1 MTQIPHRTVGRGGA
15 WYYWVTILTAGM
27 FAWVP
32 FLHAATR
39 LRERRLRRRA
49 AVYGLS
55 AVVLVALSNIA
66 PTDANGDP
74 RGAVG
79 SALSTGVALLA
90 VAMVVVAC
98 VQLQQVRRTVYG
110 LPEPPRSVIPPGTD
124 PAVAHALAARERR
137 NTARELA
144 EKDPLLAR
152 DLNIGRPD
160 RPRNY
165 DDGGLVDL
173 NTASA
178 GLIVAVCGLMTDE
191 AERLVSA
198 RELFPAGFSSIDEVL
213 VYAELSGPAAQVLR
227 DRGVLLPR

>member
-1 MTQIPHRTVGRGGA
+1 MTQTMQRIGARGA
-15 WYYWVTILTAGM
+15 WYYWVTIVTAGL

-32 FLHAATR
+32 FLHAASR
-39 LRERRLRRRA
+39 LNDRRLRRRA

-55 AVVLVALSNIA
+55 AVVLVALSGA
-66 PTDANGDP
+66 TPTDANGDP

-79 SALSTGVALLA
+79 STLSTVFALLA
-90 VAMVVVAC
+90 IAMIVVAC
-98 VQLQQVRRTVYG
+98 VQLRPVRRTVYG
-110 LPEPPRSVIPPGTD
+110 LAEPSRFVIPAGTD
-124 PAVAHALAARERR
+124 PAVAQALAARERR
-137 NTARELA
+137 NSARSLL
-144 EKDPLLAR
+144 EKDPMLAR

-160 RPRNY
+160 RPRSY

-178 GLIVAVCGLMTDE
+178 GLLVAVCGLMTEE

-198 RELFPAGFSSIDEVL
+198 RELFPAGFSSVDEAL
-213 VYAELSGPAAQVLR
+213 VYAELSGPAAHVLR